1 MTDEKEKRLQAFIS
15 SGKAFEPGFFQTLA
29 AEDKEDFMSLLTI
42 NFLFSQSSKFR
53 GNAIDIAIM
62 LEAML
67 VEFLGKYFCK
77 EDKKKNTLLKSVI
90 LDRQNFSSKITWIK
104 KILKIEHT
112 EIYKKYESDLK
123 EISRL
128 IDFRNNLAHSI
139 LDSGEE
145 FLNEIKKNPLPERI
159 RITYYKDDDMKTEV
173 LTREDIENFYTDCY
187 KSMTKMAALEKEL
200 GLE

>member
-53 GNAIDIAIM
+53 GKAIDIAIM

-77 EDKKKNTLLKSVI
+77 GQKEKY
-90 LDRQNFSSKITWIK
+90 SS
-104 KILKIEHT
+104 
-112 EIYKKYESDLK
+112 
-123 EISRL
+123 
-128 IDFRNNLAHSI
+128 
-139 LDSGEE
+139 
-145 FLNEIKKNPLPERI
+145 
-159 RITYYKDDDMKTEV
+159 
-173 LTREDIENFYTDCY
+173 
-187 KSMTKMAALEKEL
+187 
-200 GLE
+200 

>member
-1 MTDEKEKRLQAFIS
+1 L
-15 SGKAFEPGFFQTLA
+15 
-29 AEDKEDFMSLLTI
+29 
-42 NFLFSQSSKFR
+42 NFLENIFVK
-53 GNAIDIAIM
+53 
-62 LEAML
+62 
-67 VEFLGKYFCK
+67 
-77 EDKKKNTLLKSVI
+77 DKKKNTLLKSVI

>member
-53 GNAIDIAIM
+53 GKAIDIAIM